1 MIIPSIKKYFN
12 YIFIISFTMI
22 LFWFL
27 YLDDHRKT
35 HPYLSNNPN
44 ILNIAHRGGLGLSPE
59 NTIVSFQRA
68 IKERAD
74 ILELDIRSTSD
85 SILVLLHDETVDRT
99 TDGKGRIS
107 ELTLKEAKKLNAG
120 YWWTDDDSI
129 SFPFRTL
136 NIKIP
141 TFDEFLT
148 NFKDH
153 KLNIEIKQHDN
164 FIAKKLCES
173 IKENQI
179 EDKVAIG
186 SFNDEVLDEF
196 RYHCPEVVTSPGR
209 NEIRTFYGFSYIYL
223 DKFYSPKSDI
233 YQLPEFFGTTHV
245 LTKRFV
251 NGIKQKNIPIFVWT
265 VNDPDEMQRFIDLGV
280 KGIITD
286 YPDRLS
292 KILNTY
298 NTSD

>member
-1 MIIPSIKKYFN
+1 MYRFFLKKYFL
-12 YIFIISFTMI
+12 FTLI
-22 LFWFL
+22 LFSALTFFYFHL
-27 YLDDHRKT
+27 KSQQLANIRYID
-35 HPYLSNNPN
+35 NQNN

-68 IKERAD
+68 IKEGAD

-107 ELTLKEAKKLNAG
+107 ELTLKEAKRLNAG
-120 YWWTDDDSI
+120 YQWTKNDSL

-141 TFDEFLT
+141 TFNEFLT
-148 NFKDH
+148 IFKDY
-153 KLNIEIKQHDN
+153 KLNIEIKQHDK

-173 IKENQI
+173 INENQI
-179 EDKVAIG
+179 EDNVVIG

-196 RYHCPEVVTSPGR
+196 RYHCPDIATSPGR
-209 NEIRTFYGFSYIYL
+209 DEIRTFYGFSYIYL

-292 KILNTY
+292 KVLNDY
-298 NTSD
+298 NSSN

>member
-1 MIIPSIKKYFN
+1 MVRFILKKFYLLAIILLLALTFFYFELN
-12 YIFIISFTMI
+12 TQRTGNVR
-22 LFWFL
+22 
-27 YLDDHRKT
+27 YLDNQK
-35 HPYLSNNPN
+35 N

-68 IKERAD
+68 IKEGAD

-99 TDGKGRIS
+99 TNGKGKIS

-120 YWWTDDDSI
+120 YRWTENDSL
-129 SFPFRTL
+129 SFPFRAL

-148 NFKDH
+148 NFKDY
-153 KLNIEIKQHDN
+153 KLNIEIKQHDK
-164 FIAKKLCES
+164 FIAKKLCDYL
-173 IKENQI
+173 KENQI
-179 EDKVAIG
+179 EDNIVIG

-196 RYHCPEVVTSPGR
+196 RYHCPDVATSPGR
-209 NEIRTFYGFSYIYL
+209 DEIRTFYGFSYIYL
-223 DKFYSPKSDI
+223 NKFYYPKSDI

-251 NGIKQKNIPIFVWT
+251 NAIKQKNIPIFVWT

-292 KILNTY
+292 EILNTY
-298 NTSD
+298 NTTD

>member
-1 MIIPSIKKYFN
+1 MILPFFQKHYK

-22 LFWFL
+22 LFLFL
-27 YLDDHRKT
+27 YKNEYRDI
-35 HPYLSNNPN
+35 HPYLANNRN
-44 ILNIAHRGGLGLSPE
+44 VSNIAHRGGLGLSPE

-68 IKERAD
+68 IKEGAD

-99 TDGKGRIS
+99 TNGKGRIS
-107 ELTLKEAKKLNAG
+107 ELTLKEAKRLNAG
-120 YWWTDDDSI
+120 YNWTENDSL
-129 SFPFRTL
+129 SFPFRSL
-136 NIKIP
+136 NLKIP
-141 TFDEFLT
+141 TFNEFLT
-148 NFKDH
+148 NFKDY

-179 EDKVAIG
+179 QDDVVIG

-196 RYHCPEVVTSPGR
+196 RFHCPDVATSPGR
-209 NEIRTFYGFSYIYL
+209 DEIRTFYGFSYVYL

-265 VNDPDEMQRFIDLGV
+265 VNDTNEMQRFIGLGV

-292 KILNTY
+292 KVLNDY
-298 NTSD
+298 NSSN

>member
-1 MIIPSIKKYFN
+1 MVRFILKKFYLLVIILLLALTVFYFELN
-12 YIFIISFTMI
+12 TQRTGNVR
-22 LFWFL
+22 
-27 YLDDHRKT
+27 YLDNQK
-35 HPYLSNNPN
+35 S

-59 NTIVSFQRA
+59 NTIISFQRA
-68 IKERAD
+68 IEEGAD

-99 TDGKGRIS
+99 TNGKGKIS

-120 YWWTDDDSI
+120 YWWTENDSL
-129 SFPFRTL
+129 SFPFRAL

-141 TFDEFLT
+141 TFDEFLA
-148 NFKDH
+148 NFKDY
-153 KLNIEIKQHDN
+153 KLNIEIKQHDK
-164 FIAKKLCES
+164 FIAKKLCDYL
-173 IKENQI
+173 KENQI
-179 EDKVAIG
+179 EDNVVIG

-196 RYHCPEVVTSPGR
+196 RYHCPDVATSPGR
-209 NEIRTFYGFSYIYL
+209 DEIRTFYSFSYIYL
-223 DKFYSPKSDI
+223 NKFYYPKSDI

-251 NGIKQKNIPIFVWT
+251 NAIKQKNIPIFVWT
-265 VNDPDEMQRFIDLGV
+265 VNDPDEMQRFIGLGV

-298 NTSD
+298 NTTD

>member
-1 MIIPSIKKYFN
+1 MITPFIQKYFK
-12 YIFIISFTMI
+12 YIFIVSFTMI
-22 LFWFL
+22 LFWLL
-27 YLDDHRKT
+27 YQNDHRTT

-44 ILNIAHRGGLGLSPE
+44 ILNIAHRGGLGLGPE
-59 NTIVSFQRA
+59 NTISTFNKA
-68 IKERAD
+68 LKMGAD
-74 ILELDIRSTSD
+74 MLELDIRATSD
-85 SILVLLHDETVDRT
+85 SILVLLHDETVNRT
-99 TDGKGRIS
+99 TNGKGRIS

-129 SFPFRTL
+129 SFPFRLL

-141 TFDEFLT
+141 TFNEFLT

-164 FIAKKLCES
+164 FIAKNLCKS
-173 IKENQI
+173 IKENNIQDNVI
-179 EDKVAIG
+179 IG
-186 SFNDEVLDEF
+186 SFDDEVLDEF
-196 RYHCPEVVTSPGR
+196 RYHCPNVATSPGR
-209 NEIRTFYGFSYIYL
+209 DEIRTFYGFSYVYL